1 MSDLGSTNVQN
12 FKFIKTG
19 SVENKKNTRAGC
31 FEILFSCWNNEQCI
45 LASKIH
51 AVARWLCQ
59 CIYRGYMGS
68 ILNNKFS
75 AWRRAVVILANSC
88 LPLYLTAISDCP
100 PLHPSGPPYRTPLSP
115 AVFIPFIYLLSPWIH
130 DHPEFVILSPA
141 SFFHFRF
148 ILLTAVIHH
157 VGVEA
162 SKAHRTQS
170 TVTGRFE

>member
-1 MSDLGSTNVQN
+1 M
-12 FKFIKTG
+12 
-19 SVENKKNTRAGC
+19 

-130 DHPEFVILSPA
+130 DHPEFVILFTCLLF
-141 SFFHFRF
+141 SFQIYSLNSSHPPCRSWSFEGSQNTINGYGKIWIGQEFELVKLVHRKCPS
-148 ILLTAVIHH
+148 AVSHLC
-157 VGVEA
+157 
-162 SKAHRTQS
+162 T
-170 TVTGRFE
+170 